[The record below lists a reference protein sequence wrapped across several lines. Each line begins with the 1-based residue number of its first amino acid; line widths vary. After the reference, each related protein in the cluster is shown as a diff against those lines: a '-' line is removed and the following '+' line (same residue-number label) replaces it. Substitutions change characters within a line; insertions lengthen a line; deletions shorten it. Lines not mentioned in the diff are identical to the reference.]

1 MPHPT
6 QALESS
12 AAKLLARRH
21 FLTYFSGLGL
31 SSTLLPGILWA
42 KMQDEQVQ
50 EVTKEM
56 ISGAEQL
63 AGLEFTDQEREG
75 MVEGLNQNLERYQ
88 ELREIPLQSTDWPS
102 LQFNPALPGMSFDTE
117 RRPFKMS
124 TPTDRTTPTNL
135 EDVAFWP
142 VTDLAQL
149 IRSRKVLS
157 LDLTRMYLERLKKY
171 DPLLK
176 CVITLTEDLALRQ
189 AQTADRE
196 IAAGRYRGPLH
207 GIPWGVKDLLATRQ
221 YATTWGAAP
230 YKDRILDYDAT
241 IVERLEAAGAV
252 LMAKLSTG
260 ELASGDIW
268 FGGQTVTPWNT
279 QEGTRGSSAGPGAAT
294 AAGLVGFSI
303 GTETRGS
310 IVFPSTRCGLSG
322 LRPTFGRVSRY
333 GVMPISF
340 SMDKPGPMCRSVEDC
355 ALVFDAIYGPDGKD
369 GALVDLPF
377 NWDPELDIQR
387 LRVGYLKSA
396 FDEERDSA
404 QWMANDQTTLA
415 TLRALGLDLIPV
427 EFPDYPL
434 DVARLILYAEA
445 AAAHDELTRSRR
457 VDLLARPTAWPR
469 RFRQSRMIPA
479 VEYIQADRVRV
490 FLMKEMAQL
499 MNEVDVIVAPP
510 SAPGT
515 PSNSPLG
522 KNIPLTNMT
531 GHPCVVLPNGF
542 TENGTPSTVT
552 LVGKLYAEAE
562 ILALAKRYQDAT
574 DFHLK
579 HPVLEV

>member
-12 AAKLLARRH
+12 EAKLLARRH

-31 SSTLLPGILWA
+31 SSTLLPGVLWA
-42 KMQDEQVQ
+42 KMQEEPVQ

-56 ISGAEQL
+56 ISGAERL
-63 AGLEFTDQEREG
+63 AGLEFTDQEREV

-117 RRPFKMS
+117 QRPFKMS
-124 TPTDRTTPTNL
+124 TSTNRAAPTNL

-149 IRSRKVLS
+149 IRSGKVRS

-189 AQTADRE
+189 AQTADGE

-207 GIPWGVKDLLATRQ
+207 GIPWGVKDLLATKQ
-221 YATTWGAAP
+221 YKTTWGAAP

-268 FGGQTVTPWNT
+268 FGGQTMNPWNP

-310 IVFPSTRCGLSG
+310 IVFPCTRCGLSG

-377 NWDPELDIQR
+377 NWDPELDIQQ
-387 LRVGYLKSA
+387 LRVGYVKSA

-404 QWMANDQTTLA
+404 QWMANDQATLA
-415 TLRALGLDLIPV
+415 TLRSLGLDLIPV

-434 DVARLILYAEA
+434 DVARLLLYAEA
-445 AAAHDELTRSRR
+445 AAAHDELTRSGRL
-457 VDLLARPTAWPR
+457 DLLARPTAWPR

-552 LVGKLYAEAE
+552 FVGKLYAEAE

-579 HPVLEV
+579 YPVLEV